1 MFVLSGLKIIFLK
14 TSLTLFRMKN
24 SVYILL
30 IAFQLFSC
38 SNHKK
43 EADSENSARKEVMDI
58 AIKYVK
64 DKFKE
69 TKETVAANGI
79 ITITD
84 NQLQFVAME
93 DKQTRYIIDPARIIF
108 GLIDADNR
116 EDAILTINSFRGR
129 YEEMPEH
136 LIFIN
141 SDGSLML
148 SRVIE
153 SDMKI
158 LGINDRII
166 TAEVYTH
173 SLNSPLHDC
182 ASCKEVVRYQF
193 RQGDLI
199 KAE

>member
-1 MFVLSGLKIIFLK
+1 
-14 TSLTLFRMKN
+14 MKN
-24 SVYILL
+24 PAYILL
-30 IAFQLFSC
+30 SAFLLFSC
-38 SNHKK
+38 S
-43 EADSENSARKEVMDI
+43 DNSNKAKLEISSRQEVVDI
-58 AIKYVK
+58 AVKYVK

-79 ITITD
+79 ITIVD
-84 NQLQFVAME
+84 NQLQFVAIE
-93 DKQTRYIIDPARIIF
+93 DKQTRYIIDPARIVF
-108 GLIDADNR
+108 GLIDADNK

-129 YEEMPEH
+129 YEEMTEH

-199 KAE
+199 KTE

>member
-1 MFVLSGLKIIFLK
+1 
-14 TSLTLFRMKN
+14 MKN

-30 IAFQLFSC
+30 FVFPLFSC
-38 SNHKK
+38 SNKNNK
-43 EADSENSARKEVMDI
+43 AESENSARKEVMDI
-58 AIKYVK
+58 AVKYVK

-79 ITITD
+79 ITIVD
-84 NQLQFVAME
+84 NQLQFVEMT
-93 DKQTRYIIDPARIIF
+93 DNHTSYIIDPMKIVI
-108 GLIDADNR
+108 GLIDADNK
-116 EDAILTINSFRGR
+116 EDAILTINSFKGQ

-141 SDGSLML
+141 SDGKLIL

-153 SDMKI
+153 TDMKV
-158 LGINDRII
+158 LGIKDGII
-166 TAEVYTH
+166 TAEVYEH

-182 ASCKEVVRYQF
+182 ASCKEVVKYRF

-199 KAE
+199 KVE